1 MQKMKMKLK
10 DKVWNY
16 ATVIVL
22 LLVMLNPEMAELAC
36 FIDAVGLEIFL
47 MLLEVQVVVIFSVFF
62 NSKIKPAYIY
72 VKNISLRFLPI
83 ISWNNIKEKPESI
96 MLAVPS
102 PAILMNFLVILT
114 LLGTI
119 FNVH

>member
-1 MQKMKMKLK
+1 MKLK

-22 LLVMLNPEMAELAC
+22 LLVILNPEMAELAL

-47 MLLEVQVVVIFSVFF
+47 MLLEVQVVVMFSVFF

-72 VKNISLRFLPI
+72 VKNICLRFLPI
-83 ISWNNIKEKPESI
+83 ISWNNIKEKPDSV

-102 PAILMNFLVILT
+102 PAMLMNLLVILT
-114 LLGTI
+114 LLGI
-119 FNVH
+119 MFNVH